1 MVRLVRRTVLL
12 AALAGA
18 GLMAAAGAASA
29 NTATFGSDLS
39 HTQTANTCLNLCTA
53 VQQTVAGGTS
63 SLPLTSPANG
73 IVTEWAIRST
83 DNVTYAFRILRPA
96 GTNAYTGAGTS
107 LGVDPGTTSNAILK
121 YPVSMPIRQGDAI
134 GIGPISGDIDT
145 GVPGYDTPTVT
156 SNAWATNRAGQP
168 LDGATASFTPEAG
181 HVLLLQ
187 ATVKFC
193 DVPNLHRLKK
203 VAAKQALAAADCG
216 VRVKKKETHKR
227 KFRGK
232 VLKQKVAT
240 GTTAAPGTVVPIVIG
255 RK

>member
-1 MVRLVRRTVLL
+1 MIRLVRRTVLL
-12 AALAGA
+12 AGLAGA

-96 GTNAYTGAGTS
+96 GTNPYTGAGTS
-107 LGVDPGTTSNAILK
+107 LGVDPNTTSNAILK

-168 LDGATASFTPEAG
+168 LDGTTATFTPEAG

-232 VLKQKVAT
+232 VLKQKVAI
-240 GTTAAPGTVVPIVIG
+240 GITATPGTVVPIVIG
-255 RK
+255 QK